1 MRKAVK
7 LRTLTTEEE
16 TEIRR
21 LAASRKESH
30 RLVQRAKVI
39 VAMIDN
45 PKLHATHTGLQAGFG
60 GIQSGINWVRRFN
73 EAGIPGLEDKPKA
86 GRPPT
91 HDQSVRSALISLAQQ
106 KPDTLGYPFKLWTL
120 ERLQTAFKERNG
132 VHLSDSTIWK
142 GLKEKGSVGNARKAG
157 STKQRSMILNSWKK
171 GEHHRS
177 LHDPIAENSGDLC
190 GRNGYHSGKNI
201 SGRRVD
207 IGIQSSYF

>member
-7 LRTLTTEEE
+7 LRSLTTEEE

-21 LAASRKESH
+21 LAASRKEPY

-39 VAMIDN
+39 AGMLDN
-45 PKLHATHTGLQAGFG
+45 PKLHATHAGLQAGFG

-73 EAGIPGLEDKPKA
+73 EEGIAGLQDKPKA

-106 KPDTLGYPFKLWTL
+106 KPNTLGYPFKLWTL

-132 VHLSDSTIWK
+132 VHLSDSTIWEWVEGEGFRWK
-142 GLKEKGSVGNARKAG
+142 RQESWFHEAEK
-157 STKQRSMILNSWKK
+157 
-171 GEHHRS
+171 
-177 LHDPIAENSGDLC
+177 HDPEFVEKRGA
-190 GRNGYHSGKNI
+190 
-201 SGRRVD
+201 
-207 IGIQSSYF
+207 SSQPT